1 MSAQHPPL
9 GISYRPGPGTLIVAA
24 GAQILLSPSLAD
36 SGQQLLRGLLSGQSA
51 RQLLDEI
58 CATDPDASAA
68 AVLVTPEDTSF
79 MLRGKARVVVATG
92 RGSLS
97 ELPELPTN
105 PDQLSGWSGGKL
117 LAIHGWRIALEAQ
130 DAADEISDEFVSA
143 GGTSPCSEAWFG
155 EVATFES
162 LPDESLPDESLSEVD
177 DDTILDPQPAP
188 QPALQPDP
196 QPALQ
201 PAPQPEPEASSLA
214 SEAPE
219 VPAELPEL
227 PPLPPLPAHPE
238 PDASRD
244 FAPPAAPEEPH
255 PPAPAA
261 APEPDARYVPGSAAA
276 QIAAAQAAASPA
288 PEQSSNPPRHAAPQ
302 PPASE
307 AADEPS
313 FIPRLISNHGHTV
326 PLEYPQVIGRKPSV
340 DRAPEPQN
348 ARLIVVPSPNDEIS
362 RSHCVVTYEHGS
374 VLVWDLG
381 SANGTRVLRGGS
393 IPEQLS
399 PMVTV
404 PIAHGDIIDLGDGA
418 TFWID

>member
-1 MSAQHPPL
+1 MSAQQPPL

-130 DAADEISDEFVSA
+130 DAVDEISDEFVSA

-162 LPDESLPDESLSEVD
+162 LPDESLSEVD

-188 QPALQPDP
+188 QPAS
-196 QPALQ
+196 
-201 PAPQPEPEASSLA
+201 QPEPEASSLA

-219 VPAELPEL
+219 APAELPEL
-227 PPLPPLPAHPE
+227 PPLPPLPAQPE
-238 PDASRD
+238 PDVSRA
-244 FAPPAAPEEPH
+244 FAPPTAPDQPQ

-261 APEPDARYVPGSAAA
+261 VSEPDAHYVPGSAAA

-288 PEQSSNPPRHAAPQ
+288 PEPSSNPPRHAAPQ

-307 AADEPS
+307 AADDPS

>member
-58 CATDPDASAA
+58 CAADPDASAA

-105 PDQLSGWSGGKL
+105 SDQLSGWSGGKL

-130 DAADEISDEFVSA
+130 DTTDEVTDEFVSA

-162 LPDESLPDESLSEVD
+162 LSGESLPDESLSEVD

-188 QPALQPDP
+188 QPDP
-196 QPALQ
+196 QPA
-201 PAPQPEPEASSLA
+201 AQPEPEASSLA

-219 VPAELPEL
+219 APAELPEL
-227 PPLPPLPAHPE
+227 PPLPPLPAQPE
-238 PDASRD
+238 PDASRA
-244 FAPPAAPEEPH
+244 FAPPTAPDQPQ

-261 APEPDARYVPGSAAA
+261 VSEPDARYVPGSAAA

-288 PEQSSNPPRHAAPQ
+288 PEPSSHPSRHAAPQ
-302 PPASE
+302 LPASE
-307 AADEPS
+307 AADEPA

-326 PLEYPQVIGRKPSV
+326 PLEHPQVIGRKPSV

>member
-1 MSAQHPPL
+1 MSTQHPPL

-162 LPDESLPDESLSEVD
+162 LPDESLSEVD

-188 QPALQPDP
+188 QPDAQPVP
-196 QPALQ
+196 Q

-219 VPAELPEL
+219 TPAELPEL

-238 PDASRD
+238 PDASRA
-244 FAPPAAPEEPH
+244 FAPPAAPAQPQ

-261 APEPDARYVPGSAAA
+261 EPEADARYVPGSAAA
-276 QIAAAQAAASPA
+276 QIAAAQAASSPA
-288 PEQSSNPPRHAAPQ
+288 PEPSSNPPRHAAPQ

-307 AADEPS
+307 ATDEPS

-326 PLEYPQVIGRKPSV
+326 PLEHPQVIGRKPSV

>member
-58 CATDPDASAA
+58 CTTDPDASAA

-117 LAIHGWRIALEAQ
+117 LAIHGWRIALDAQ
-130 DAADEISDEFVSA
+130 DAADDITDEFVSA

-155 EVATFES
+155 EVATFGSLSGES
-162 LPDESLPDESLSEVD
+162 LPGESLSEVD

-188 QPALQPDP
+188 QPD
-196 QPALQ
+196 LQ
-201 PAPQPEPEASSLA
+201 PAPQPEPEASSPA

-219 VPAELPEL
+219 TPAGLPEL
-227 PPLPPLPAHPE
+227 PPLPPLPARPE

-244 FAPPAAPEEPH
+244 FAPPAAPDQPQ
-255 PPAPAA
+255 PPAPAP
-261 APEPDARYVPGSAAA
+261 APEPDAHYVPGSAAA
-276 QIAAAQAAASPA
+276 QIAAAQAAASPE
-288 PEQSSNPPRHAAPQ
+288 PEPSSRAPRHAAPQ

-307 AADEPS
+307 AADEAP

-326 PLEYPQVIGRKPSV
+326 PLEHPQVIGRKPSV